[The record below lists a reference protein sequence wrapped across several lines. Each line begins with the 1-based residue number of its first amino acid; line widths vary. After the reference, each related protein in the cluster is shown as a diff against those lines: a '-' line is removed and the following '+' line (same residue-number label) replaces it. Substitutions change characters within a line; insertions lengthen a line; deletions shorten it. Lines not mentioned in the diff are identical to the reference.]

1 VGTKVE
7 GNLPNWMKRR
17 LPGVILVLLLVAVAA
32 GQSPTPSPDAAASA
46 PDLKAVL
53 AEMDKAGTAFKSA
66 QADIELVQYTKVVNE
81 QDVQTGTIFF
91 RRKGNNLDV
100 SVRVVKPHAK
110 QVVVKDGKLIF
121 YDPKINQ
128 TTERDIT
135 NNRADVESFMNLGFG
150 GRSHELLKDYEVKM
164 VGWETVDGVR
174 VAKLEL
180 VAKSERLQQF
190 FSKIILWID
199 PERDVAVKQQRLE
212 SSGDYQVTHYTNIK
226 LNGKVSD
233 DVFRIKKA
241 GSE

>member
-1 VGTKVE
+1 
-7 GNLPNWMKRR
+7 MKRK
-17 LPGVILVLLLVAVAA
+17 LCVAILVLPLVGRSVSQ
-32 GQSPTPSPDAAASA
+32 GPTPSPGAAAPA

-53 AEMDKAGTAFKSA
+53 AEMDKAGATFKSA
-66 QADIELVQYTKVVNE
+66 QADIELVQYTYVVKDS
-81 QDVQTGTIFF
+81 DVQTGQIFF
-91 RRKGNNLDV
+91 RRKGGDLEV
-100 SVRVVKPHAK
+100 SVRILKPHAK
-110 QVVVKDGKLIF
+110 QVVIKDGKLIF

-135 NNRADVESFMNLGFG
+135 SNRADVESFMNLGFG
-150 GRSHELLKDYEVKM
+150 GRSHDLLKDYDVKM
-164 VGWETVDGVR
+164 TGWEIVDGVR

-190 FSKIILWID
+190 FSKIFLWID

-226 LNGKVSD
+226 LNGKFHD